1 MRGCES
7 KRKEKNSAIV
17 LPLRLG
23 FCVPHKPPFHAFG
36 PTVLSVTPIYDYGVL
51 FSKYYTFK

>member
-1 MRGCES
+1 MRDL
-7 KRKEKNSAIV
+7 RIQAQRKNSAIV

-36 PTVLSVTPIYDYGVL
+36 PTVLSVTPIYDYSVL